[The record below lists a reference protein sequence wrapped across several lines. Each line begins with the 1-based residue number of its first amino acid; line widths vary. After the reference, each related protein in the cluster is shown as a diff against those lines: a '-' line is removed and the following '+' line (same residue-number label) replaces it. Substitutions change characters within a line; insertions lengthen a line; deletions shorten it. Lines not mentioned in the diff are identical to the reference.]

1 MDVYR
6 RMKELGFELPT
17 PPAKG
22 GAYASVKPFGERMIY
37 VSGCGPMIDKEI
49 TGKLGREIDIETGMA
64 CARNSMLNVLSVV
77 QREIG
82 DLNRIGNV
90 VKILCF
96 VNSADDFYQQPAVAN
111 GATLM
116 LEALFGEEVGLPSRS
131 AVGVN
136 VLPGNIP
143 VEIEAIFE
151 LKD

>member
-1 MDVYR
+1 MDVYQ
-6 RMKELGFELPT
+6 RMKELGCVLPP

-22 GAYASVKPFGERMIY
+22 GAYASVKPFGERLIY
-37 VSGCGPMIDKEI
+37 VSGCGPVLDKAI
-49 TGKLGREIDIETGMA
+49 SGKLGREIDIETGMT
-64 CARNSMLNVLSVV
+64 CARNSMLNVLSAV

-82 DLNRIGNV
+82 DLNRIKSV

-96 VNSADDFYQQPAVAN
+96 VNSADDFDQQPVVAN
-111 GATLM
+111 GATL
-116 LEALFGEEVGLPSRS
+116 LLAELFGEQAGLPARS
-131 AVGVN
+131 AIGVN